1 MSDTYV
7 DRRHQKTEAP
17 AHYLFIVARDRPD
30 ILTRVR
36 ERLRDDVRI
45 EVIVDRRH
53 GERRTSAGSR
63 APDRRRADRRRPTR
77 HWDDLSVYPTLVVQ
91 KRVESYAELQQ
102 KMIAAGR
109 EAQILREENERL
121 TAETARLREAIVRME
136 RRVEALVAADALL
149 KADATATL
157 AQAEEVIG
165 GLLVR
170 FRERLNPPPRSAS

>member
-1 MSDTYV
+1 MRV
-7 DRRHQKTEAP
+7 VETEVP

-53 GERRTSAGSR
+53 GQRRTSAGSR
-63 APDRRRADRRRPTR
+63 TPERRCADRRRATR

-102 KMIAAGR
+102 KMLAAGR
-109 EAQILREENERL
+109 EAQRLREDNERVS
-121 TAETARLREAIVRME
+121 AENARLRETIGW
-136 RRVEALVAADALL
+136 
-149 KADATATL
+149 
-157 AQAEEVIG
+157 AEDVIG
-165 GLLVR
+165 KLLGR

>member
-1 MSDTYV
+1 MRAV
-7 DRRHQKTEAP
+7 EAEP
-17 AHYLFIVARDRPD
+17 LAHYLFIVASDRPD

-53 GERRTSAGSR
+53 RERRASAGSR
-63 APDRRRADRRRPTR
+63 TPERRRTDRRRPTR

-102 KMIAAGR
+102 KMLAAGS

-121 TAETARLREAIVRME
+121 TTETSRLREAIASME
-136 RRVEALVAADALL
+136 RRVEALVTADALL

-165 GLLVR
+165 ALLVR